1 MCVCMIEPNRTP
13 GNILLDDWAMKLLRC
28 FSIVLILF
36 AAAAACSAAVRVEQL
51 INDLASDSFSARE
64 EATRLFLEQDPQ
76 VIPLVRNLVQTTEDA
91 EVKQRAKRILMVL
104 EERDLDARLQA
115 FMRDSDEKQGVTLP
129 GWKQFRQV
137 AGNSQAARDL
147 FVDMQRAE
155 SKLLLLFDTSPD
167 KVPDAMAQKIIEQTM
182 ALTTASSVRTRIV
195 PKPGS
200 VATYWFLAGEP
211 SLKIGGEAS
220 TGIVRM
226 YHTAGVSSQL
236 ASQETMRTLFVRW
249 ILRDTEPMVMTQN
262 LSYAQ
267 TLNLPEVGVLAERV
281 VTSNLQP
288 SLRVNGLSTLV
299 KIKKKAALPIL
310 EKALADEGITY
321 QFFPNGLRGNERPK
335 EPYKIQFRDLALVQ
349 MMGLCEQK
357 PADFGLS
364 VPLPKEEN
372 LYQIEY
378 QKLILAS
385 DEEREALH
393 KKWRA
398 WWDEHKAEHLAEP
411 MKPAKS

>member
-1 MCVCMIEPNRTP
+1 
-13 GNILLDDWAMKLLRC
+13 MKLLRWLP
-28 FSIVLILF
+28 IVLILL
-36 AAAAACSAAVRVEQL
+36 ASIAEHCSAAVRVEQL
-51 INDLASDSFSARE
+51 INDLAADSFSARE
-64 EATRLFLEQDPQ
+64 EATRLFLEQDPR
-76 VIPLVRNLVQTTEDA
+76 VIPLVRNLVQTTDDA

-115 FMRDSDEKQGVTLP
+115 FIRDTDEKQGVTLP
-129 GWKQFRQV
+129 AWKQFRQV
-137 AGNSQAARDL
+137 AGSSQAARDL
-147 FVDMQRAE
+147 FVEMQRAE
-155 SKLLLLFDTSPD
+155 SKLLILFDTSPE
-167 KVPDAMAQKIIEQTM
+167 KVPDAMAQQIMEQTM
-182 ALTTASSVRTRIV
+182 ALNTATGVRTRNV

-200 VATYWFLAGEP
+200 VATYWFLAGDP
-211 SLKIGGEAS
+211 DLKIGGEAS

-249 ILRDTEPMVMTQN
+249 ILRDTEPMVMMQN

-281 VTSNLQP
+281 VTSSLQP
-288 SLRVNGLSTLV
+288 SLRVGGLSTLV

-321 QFFPNGLRGNERPK
+321 QFFPNGIRGNDRPK

-364 VPLPKEEN
+364 VPLPAEAN

-378 QKLILAS
+378 QKLILAT
-385 DEEREALH
+385 DEEREAVH
-393 KKWRA
+393 KKWRT
-398 WWDEHKAEHLAEP
+398 WWDEHKAEYTAEP